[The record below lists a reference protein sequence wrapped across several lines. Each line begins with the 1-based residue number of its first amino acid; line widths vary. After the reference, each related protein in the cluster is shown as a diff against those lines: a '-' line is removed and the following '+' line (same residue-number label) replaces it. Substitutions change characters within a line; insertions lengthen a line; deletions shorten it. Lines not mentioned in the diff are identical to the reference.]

1 MSYLLKALKKAEQ
14 ERELQAQEHLIS
26 KPVIAAASSSLPS
39 AVVWMCS
46 AVLVVT
52 LVKLFMPVANEEIEV
67 LDQVKEDRGL
77 LVAQLPTS
85 FVTKNEVV
93 SDLESLPSE
102 NIVEPKPKPTKPIE
116 KRVVELAAVEA
127 PKDKVEV
134 IDVKPETPLE
144 LSELS
149 KEVLSQIPSIALES
163 HIYSSAAQFRSVVIN
178 GRTFNEG
185 MMINS
190 EVILNSITNKG
201 VVLEVAGRKVA
212 LDKGITWV
220 ASKNAE

>member
-14 ERELQAQEHLIS
+14 ERELQAQEHLMP
-26 KPVIAAASSSLPS
+26 KPVIAASSSLPS
-39 AVVWMCS
+39 VVVWMCA

-52 LVKLFMPVANEEIEV
+52 LVKLFMPMANEEIEA
-67 LDQVKEDRGL
+67 LGQVKEDRGL
-77 LVAQLPTS
+77 LSVPLPTS
-85 FVTKNEVV
+85 LGTKNEIVN
-93 SDLESLPSE
+93 DLESLPSE
-102 NIVEPKPKPTKPIE
+102 NVIESKPKLTKPVE
-116 KRVVELAAVEA
+116 KRVVEVAALDS
-127 PKDKVEV
+127 PKVKV
-134 IDVKPETPLE
+134 IDVKPDVPLE
-144 LSELS
+144 LGELS
-149 KEVLSQIPSIALES
+149 KEVLSQIPNIALES

-190 EVILNSITNKG
+190 EVVLRSITDKG

>member
-14 ERELQAQEHLIS
+14 EREHQIQGQVVA
-26 KPVIAAASSSLPS
+26 KPILVASSSLPS
-39 AVVWMCS
+39 GIVWLCV

-52 LVKLFMPVANEEIEV
+52 LVKVFMPMEHKEIEPLGQAKEMDV
-67 LDQVKEDRGL
+67 LLAAPLSAPIVPKKKITHDLDDS
-77 LVAQLPTS
+77 P
-85 FVTKNEVV
+85 
-93 SDLESLPSE
+93 SDLAEQ
-102 NIVEPKPKPTKPIE
+102 PKAKVVMQIE
-116 KRVVELAAVEA
+116 GQVVEMQD
-127 PKDKVEV
+127 PKNKVEI
-134 IDVKPETPLE
+134 IDVKPEAPLE
-144 LSELS
+144 LSDLP

-190 EVILNSITNKG
+190 NVVLNSITNRG

>member
-14 ERELQAQEHLIS
+14 ERELQAQEHLMP
-26 KPVIAAASSSLPS
+26 KPAIAASSSLPPV
-39 AVVWMCS
+39 VVWMCA

-52 LVKLFMPVANEEIEV
+52 LVKLFTPMANEEIEA
-67 LDQVKEDRGL
+67 LGQVKEDRGL
-77 LVAQLPTS
+77 LVTQLPTS
-85 FVTKNEVV
+85 FGTKNEIVN
-93 SDLESLPSE
+93 DLESLPSE
-102 NIVEPKPKPTKPIE
+102 NVIESKPKLTKPVE
-116 KRVVELAAVEA
+116 KRVVEVAALDS
-127 PKDKVEV
+127 PKVKV
-134 IDVKPETPLE
+134 IDVKPDVPME
-144 LSELS
+144 LGELS

-190 EVILNSITNKG
+190 EVVLSSITDKG

>member
-14 ERELQAQEHLIS
+14 EREHQIQGQVVA
-26 KPVIAAASSSLPS
+26 KPILVASSSLPS
-39 AVVWMCS
+39 GVVWLCV

-52 LVKLFMPVANEEIEV
+52 LVKVFMPMEHKEIEPLGQAKEMDV
-67 LDQVKEDRGL
+67 LLAAPLSAPIVPKKKITHDLDDS
-77 LVAQLPTS
+77 P
-85 FVTKNEVV
+85 
-93 SDLESLPSE
+93 SDLAEQ
-102 NIVEPKPKPTKPIE
+102 PKAKVVMQIE
-116 KRVVELAAVEA
+116 EQVVEMQD
-127 PKDKVEV
+127 PKNKVEI
-134 IDVKPETPLE
+134 IDVKPEAPLE
-144 LSELS
+144 LSDLP

-190 EVILNSITNKG
+190 NVVLNSITNRG

>member
-14 ERELQAQEHLIS
+14 EREQQVQGEVVAKPIS
-26 KPVIAAASSSLPS
+26 VASSSLPS
-39 AVVWMCS
+39 GVVWLCV
-46 AVLVVT
+46 AVLLVT
-52 LVKLFMPVANEEIEV
+52 LVKVFMPMEHEEIESLGQAKEMDV
-67 LDQVKEDRGL
+67 LL
-77 LVAQLPTS
+77 AAPLPAS
-85 FVTKNEVV
+85 VIPKNKLTHDFEN
-93 SDLESLPSE
+93 SPTDLIVLPKAK
-102 NIVEPKPKPTKPIE
+102 VERQIE
-116 KRVVELAAVEA
+116 ELVVETPDPKKNVESIA
-127 PKDKVEV
+127 
-134 IDVKPETPLE
+134 VKPEAPME

-149 KEVLSQIPSIALES
+149 KEILSQIPSIALES

-190 EVILNSITNKG
+190 SVVLNSITNRG